1 MQAEIIAIGSELLL
15 GVTVDTN
22 TAYLAR
28 HLTSMGIDLTRH
40 TTVGDTLPTIVAAMN
55 DALQRADVVFCTGGL
70 GPTLDDLT
78 RDAVA
83 QALNRPLEFRQEL
96 LDQVAARF
104 AAMQRP
110 MSESNRVQAYVPT
123 GARTLENHHGTAPAF
138 LVEDARGTVIILPGV
153 PMEMRMLFE
162 QHVVPY
168 LREERKVQ
176 GTTRVHNFH
185 VVGLGESIIG
195 ERIADLMRSD
205 NPSVGTSAKHGR
217 CEIRI
222 AAKADSTEQ
231 AEALLAPVIAGLGER
246 LGDYLV
252 GTETPVEQVSR
263 LLREQQQTLALYE
276 NLWQAP
282 CYRMFGADTLSQVQ
296 GVWID
301 PVSQLAPI
309 VSMDGEGGGEEVQ
322 ARAVALAHAG
332 AVAVHKRWQTS
343 LGMGLAIA
351 ASPDEPGFAEVAV
364 VLVVAEARDDAPI
377 TEHRRYDLRQPESL
391 DYAGNLAL
399 HVLRTY
405 LLKAQPA

>member
-55 DALQRADVVFCTGGL
+55 DALQRADVIFCTGGL

-83 QALNRPLEFRQEL
+83 QALDRPLEFRQEL

-110 MSESNRVQAYVPT
+110 MSESNRVQAYVPM
-123 GARTLENHHGTAPAF
+123 GARSLENRHGTAPAF
-138 LVEDARGTVIILPGV
+138 LVEDARGTVIVLPGV
-153 PMEMRMLFE
+153 PMEMRVLFE

-176 GTTRVHNFH
+176 GTTLVHTYH
-185 VVGLGESIIG
+185 VVGLGESVIG
-195 ERIADLMRSD
+195 ERIADLMCSD

-231 AEALLAPVIAGLGER
+231 AEALLASVITGLGER

-282 CYRMFGADTLSQVQ
+282 CYRMFGIDTLSQVQ

-301 PVSQLAPI
+301 PLSQLAPR
-309 VSMDGEGGGEEVQ
+309 VSMGIGSEAVQ

-332 AVAVHKRWQTS
+332 AVAVHERWQTS

-351 ASPDEPGFAEVAV
+351 ESPDEPGFAEVAV
-364 VLVVAEARDDAPI
+364 VLVVADAGGDNAPI
-377 TEHRRYDLRQPESL
+377 TEHRRYDLRQPEAL